1 MSRLQFLFFYLL
13 PGVFFWAVSQW
24 LLGDDLIGRAG
35 QLLFFAMVLLQY
47 RLTAQDQ
54 RGSVLLHGAGIYLYA
69 IYLLP
74 PGISGFVLWTLLGL
88 FLFLPGSLFIGYPYR
103 HPLILIV
110 LIGGVAGI
118 AVGLTD
124 PHPFWLFSEA
134 APFESMPYLALI
146 PAAYMVWRESGHL
159 LEIVGMIA
167 GLGATLSLSGEGHRL
182 LSILTGPYFSLLILY
197 FSMPFRSRYPGYLRP
212 VLAGLLFFF
221 LFLPFHVFSFWFHSG
236 QTAILWLSAAFF
248 VLQDWL
254 LAPLHRFFRRAM
266 F

>member
-1 MSRLQFLFFYLL
+1 VSRLQYLFFYLL
-13 PGVFFWAVSQW
+13 PGVFFWVVSQW

-47 RLTAQDQ
+47 RLTAQEQ

-74 PGISGFVLWTLLGL
+74 PGIPGLVLWALLSL

-103 HPLILIV
+103 HPLILLI

-118 AVGLTD
+118 AFGLTD
-124 PHPFWLFSEA
+124 PHPFWAFSDR
-134 APFESMPYLALI
+134 APFERMPYLALL

-159 LEIVGMIA
+159 LEMCGVVVGLA
-167 GLGATLSLSGEGHRL
+167 AFLSVSEQGDRL
-182 LSILTGPYFSLLILY
+182 LSILTGPYIALLILY
-197 FSMPFRSRYPGYLRP
+197 FSMPFRSRYPGYVRP

-221 LFLPFHVFSFWFHSG
+221 LFLPSYVFSFWFRSG
-236 QTAILWLSAAFF
+236 ETAILWPSAALF

-254 LAPLHRFFRRAM
+254 SAPLYRLLRRAM